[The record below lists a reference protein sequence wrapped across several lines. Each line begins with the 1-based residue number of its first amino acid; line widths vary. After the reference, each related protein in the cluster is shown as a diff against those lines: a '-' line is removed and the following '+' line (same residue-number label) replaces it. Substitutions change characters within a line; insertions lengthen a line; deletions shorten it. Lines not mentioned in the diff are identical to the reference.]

1 MKILALDVGTKTI
14 GMAVSDPMEMI
25 ATPVGCYKRKS
36 LKKDL
41 EFFDEYIK
49 KNKIEKVIVGYPL
62 YLDGKESKMTKF
74 VRKFYY
80 KIKDRWGIPVELWDE
95 RLTTEEAIEILK
107 ERNIKDYKK
116 IKEKKDEISAALI
129 LRSYLEAKN
138 SNSI

>member
-14 GMAVSDPMEMI
+14 GMAISDKLEILASP
-25 ATPVGCYKRKS
+25 AGCYKRQT

-41 EFFDEYIK
+41 EFLDEYIK
-49 KNKIEKVIVGYPL
+49 KNKIEKVVVGYPVF
-62 YLDGKESKMTKF
+62 LDGKESKMTKF

-80 KIKDRWGIPVELWDE
+80 KIKDRWGIKVELWDE

-107 ERNIKDYKK
+107 EQNIKDYKK

-138 SNSI
+138 NSF

>member
-14 GMAVSDPMEMI
+14 GMAVSDKLGI
-25 ATPVGCYKRKS
+25 LATPAGCYKRKT

-41 EFFDEYIK
+41 EYFDEYIK
-49 KNKIEKVIVGYPL
+49 KNNIEKVIVGYPV
-62 YLDGKESKMTKF
+62 YLDGKESKMTKY
-74 VRKFYY
+74 VKKFYY
-80 KIKDRWGIPVELWDE
+80 KIKDRWGIEVELWDE

-107 ERNIKDYKK
+107 ENNIKDYKK

-138 SNSI
+138 NIF

>member
-1 MKILALDVGTKTI
+1 MKILALDIGTKTI
-14 GMAVSDPMEMI
+14 GMAVSDKMNI
-25 ATPVGCYKRKS
+25 LATPVGCYKRQT

-49 KNKIEKVIVGYPL
+49 KNQIEKIVVGYPIF
-62 YLDGKESKMTKF
+62 LDGKESKMTKY

-80 KIKDRWGIPVELWDE
+80 KIKERWGIEVELWDE
-95 RLTTEEAIEILK
+95 RLTTEEAIEVLR
-107 ERNIKDYKK
+107 EMNIKNYKK

-138 SNSI
+138 NNF

>member
-14 GMAVSDPMEMI
+14 GMALSDSLGVLASP
-25 ATPVGCYKRKS
+25 AGCYKRQT

-49 KNKIEKVIVGYPL
+49 KNKIDKVIVGYPVF
-62 YLDGKESKMTKF
+62 LDGKESRMTKF

-80 KIKDRWGIPVELWDE
+80 KIKDRWGIDVELWDE

-107 ERNIKDYKK
+107 QQNIKDYKK
-116 IKEKKDEISAALI
+116 IKQKKDEISAALI

-138 SNSI
+138 NNF

>member
-14 GMAVSDPMEMI
+14 GMAVSDKMGI
-25 ATPVGCYKRKS
+25 LATPVGCYKRQT

-41 EFFDEYIK
+41 EFFDEYVK
-49 KNKIEKVIVGYPL
+49 KNKIEKIVVGYPVF
-62 YLDGKESKMTKF
+62 LDGKESKMTKY

-80 KIKDRWGIPVELWDE
+80 KIKDRWGIEVELWDE
-95 RLTTEEAIEILK
+95 RLTTEEAIEVLK
-107 ERNIKDYKK
+107 ERNIKDYRK

-138 SNSI
+138 NNF